1 MALLVLNVGLIVM
14 NVSTTIN
21 VQLALILII
30 GFLLQLLVDNALLHN
45 IMIVVHYRVEIV
57 ALIALLV
64 HHILHAPIVKW
75 DFGLILLPARPAQ
88 EVVRLVLQKLFARHV
103 LSDTG

>member
-1 MALLVLNVGLIVM
+1 MALLVLNVGLIVI

-30 GFLLQLLVDNALLHN
+30 GLCLHDLVDNALLHN
-45 IMIVVHYRVEIV
+45 IMIIIKHRVKIV

-64 HHILHAPIVKW
+64 HQILYAPIVKW
-75 DFGLILLPARPAQ
+75 DIGLILLPARPAQ

>member
-1 MALLVLNVGLIVM
+1 MIVEQD
-14 NVSTTIN
+14 N
-21 VQLALILII
+21 VQ
-30 GFLLQLLVDNALLHN
+30 
-45 IMIVVHYRVEIV
+45 IV

-64 HHILHAPIVKW
+64 HQILHAPIVKW

-88 EVVRLVLQKLFARHV
+88 KFVRLVLQKLFARHV